1 MLNEIVQRTLM
12 VAMLTLASVTA
23 AVAQTPAEGR
33 RGPGR
38 AGTAPGEADAAEV
51 VSDAE
56 LATML
61 DSYAMFQAQQQLAI
75 ADDRFGVFAAR
86 VKKLQDTRRRNQR
99 QRVRIVQELRR
110 LVMPPAKPV
119 DEAAV
124 LAQLTALRDHDE
136 RAAGELKAAYAA
148 LDEILD
154 PRQQARYRILEEQI
168 ERRKL
173 DLIFQA
179 RERARANKGQPAPP
193 K

>member
-1 MLNEIVQRTLM
+1 MPNEIAQRTLM
-12 VAMLTLASVTA
+12 VAVLTLASVTA
-23 AVAQTPAEGR
+23 AVAQAPGEGR

-38 AGTAPGEADAAEV
+38 AGAAAGDANAAEM

-75 ADDRFGVFAAR
+75 ADDQFGVFAAR

-110 LVMPPAKPV
+110 LVMPPARPV

-179 RERARANKGQPAPP
+179 RERARANKRQPAPP